1 VAGSD
6 VDPRVPVPVGVGIFI
21 AGGNNNNISG
31 NRIYDNWRRGSML
44 IHVPDSLSDEKKT
57 TVNSTSHR
65 NRYHDNVMGIA
76 PNGSKLRTAWTSG
89 GTRRRTSRTT
99 AGTTTVRSRPT
110 RRPR

>member
-31 NRIYDNWRRGSML
+31 NRIYDNWRRGTML

-65 NRYHDNVMGIA
+65 
-76 PNGSKLRTAWTSG
+76 KWRTA
-89 GTRRRTSRTT
+89 TT
-99 AGTTTVRSRPT
+99 GA
-110 RRPR
+110 RRPHRSASRRSTS